1 MRRCAR
7 VHATYAP
14 EPMKVELLVTR
25 DSPSCRKAENLWR
38 SICENENLTLRVTE
52 DASPEGQRALTR
64 LGLRALPAVLLNG
77 RLVAVGVQT
86 RDQALELLRAA
97 AHAGP

>member
-1 MRRCAR
+1 MQVDVDC
-7 VHATYAP
+7 
-14 EPMKVELLVTR
+14 
-25 DSPSCRKAENLWR
+25 PSMP
-38 SICENENLTLRVTE
+38 SNENLTLHVTE

-77 RLVAVGVQT
+77 QLVAVGVQT

-97 AHAGP
+97 GNADP